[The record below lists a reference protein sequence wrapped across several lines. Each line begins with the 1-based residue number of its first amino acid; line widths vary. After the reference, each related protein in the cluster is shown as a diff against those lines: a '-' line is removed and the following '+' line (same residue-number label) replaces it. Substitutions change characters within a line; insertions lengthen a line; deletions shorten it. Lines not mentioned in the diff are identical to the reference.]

1 MKSFLKMV
9 VAAFVG
15 VFLAMI
21 VSTLFYTCTFVGLM
35 ASMSEEESAVTK
47 PNDVLVLKIN
57 GPVQEMSS
65 SLPFNFDMLTGF
77 SLKESLDLR
86 R

>member
-57 GPVQEMSS
+57 GPV
-65 SLPFNFDMLTGF
+65 
-77 SLKESLDLR
+77 
-86 R
+86 